1 MVRPI
6 CGRVLEG
13 SSLWP
18 GQSRTPRA
26 RSLLVQLTQSNQGFV
41 MPSMFLMAV
50 SITEVYNGKDNDVE
64 METTAQHSET
74 HPLVVFNLWFV
85 NLH

>member
-1 MVRPI
+1 MVMPI

-18 GQSRTPRA
+18 GQSCTPGA
-26 RSLLVQLTQSNQGFV
+26 LSLLVQSSQSNQGFL

-50 SITEVYNGKDNDVE
+50 SITEEYKGKYNDVE
-64 METTAQHSET
+64 METTAQLSEA